1 MDLNKTI
8 KKIEANREQI
18 EASFVFC
25 LWKDP
30 QRYDDYKN
38 VNEGI
43 DKTLICEE
51 PLFYFRVG
59 RGLRQQGFSNIDNIT
74 LDTYLS
80 DKPTL
85 RRHYEE
91 LNGWRA
97 CKEMMDLVDPENA
110 DSFYNQISKMNTLK
124 ILATR
129 FDEMLS
135 TPERFNDATNEEVYD
150 AFELLTNSV
159 ALTTGNDSKIED
171 LVVDEK
177 YIQQCNAGMDQ
188 GISYAAGAPLL
199 NYLTLG
205 APVGDMYLFAGHSG
219 TGKAIEI
226 NTPVLT
232 YNGFVP
238 MKDIHVGDLVISEDG
253 KPYPVIGVFPQGL
266 REGYR
271 VTFEDG
277 SYVDCDKEHLWK
289 FKTFADVRR
298 DGTPGSHWHVE
309 TLHDMMTKY
318 KFKVNGGTGTFNLS
332 IPVAKPVER
341 FCNEEAL
348 PIPPYALGALIGDG
362 YLKHS
367 PITFTNPE
375 KDIVEKIEDELKE
388 FGEFHHFENYL
399 QHNFCSNGNFG
410 KYKSGKPINELGRRI
425 RELGLDCCA
434 SDKFIPKM
442 YLKASKEKRF
452 ALLQGLIDTD
462 GSVNA
467 KGSVSFLTASEQL
480 AKDVRE
486 LIWSLGFRCSLRK
499 LERVDKGSV
508 YQINIYAKSS
518 ELFSSKKHT
527 ERFNNRRVLQRVHS
541 YDYLKIVKIE
551 KLPEPVEMQC
561 ISVASPD
568 HTYICGDYI
577 VTHNTSFIFEN
588 MVLPFAEGGTGV
600 AIISN
605 EMQSKAYKNMLL
617 VHILTKELNYWKIT
631 RKRLSLG
638 HFNEEE
644 LEMLRKAAAIT
655 EEKYSHIRFVK
666 MFENDTSKVLQY
678 IKRLARS
685 GTKAII
691 YDTMKSDDGIDD
703 KMWQALLM
711 NSRRIFNT
719 VSKEQVAM
727 ICTFQLALHTTN
739 QRWLDA
745 TCLSNSKQI
754 KEVVAQAVFARPAWQ
769 DEYTGEK
776 FDCNPYRRNK
786 DNPKIKEPFIMDKD
800 KKYMVLFL
808 NKTRSDEDG
817 QTLLYQWD
825 SAWNR
830 WIEIGFCTIVNDH
843 GMYDR
848 R

>member
-1 MDLNKTI
+1 MDLKKTI
-8 KKIEANREQI
+8 EKIEANRTQA
-18 EASFVFC
+18 EANFVFC
-25 LWKDP
+25 LWNDL
-30 QRYDDYKN
+30 QLYDDYKN
-38 VNEGI
+38 VNTGT
-43 DKTLICEE
+43 DRTLILEE
-51 PLFYFRVG
+51 PLFYFILG
-59 RGLRQQGFSNIDNIT
+59 RGIRQQGFQNIDNIT
-74 LDTYLS
+74 VETYLT
-80 DKPTL
+80 DKPEM
-85 RRHYEE
+85 RKKYDEY
-91 LNGWRA
+91 NGWAA
-97 CKEMMDLVDPENA
+97 CKHMMDLVDPENIDGYYDQVA
-110 DSFYNQISKMNTLK
+110 KMNLLK
-124 ILATR
+124 ILATKYE
-129 FDEMLS
+129 EMLS
-135 TPERFNDATNEEVYD
+135 NPERFDNTSSEEVYST
-150 AFELLTNSV
+150 FELLNNQA

-177 YIQQCNAGMDQ
+177 YIQACNEGLDQ
-188 GISYAAGAPLL
+188 GISYASGAPLL

-253 KPYPVIGVFPQGL
+253 KSYPVIGVFPQGL

-277 SYVDCDKEHLWK
+277 SYVDCDEEHLWK

-318 KFKVNGGTGTFNLS
+318 KFKVNGGTFNLS

-341 FCNEEAL
+341 FGNEEEL
-348 PIPPYALGALIGDG
+348 PIPPYSLGALIGDG
-362 YLKHS
+362 CLKYH
-367 PITFTNPE
+367 PITLTNPE
-375 KDIVEKIEDELKE
+375 KDIVEKVGDELKE
-388 FGEFHHFENYL
+388 FGEFHHYQNYL

-410 KYKSGKPINELGRRI
+410 KCKSGKPVNELGRRI

-434 SDKFIPKM
+434 PDKFIPKM

-467 KGSVSFLTASEQL
+467 KGAVSFLTVSEQL

-486 LIWSLGFRCSLRK
+486 LVWSLGFRCSLRK
-499 LERVDKGSV
+499 SERADKNDI
-508 YQINIYAKSS
+508 YQVSIFAKSS

-527 ERFNNRRVLQRVHS
+527 ERFNNRRVLQRIHS

-588 MVLPFAEGGTGV
+588 MVIPFAEQGTGV

-631 RKRLSLG
+631 RKKLSLG

-644 LEMLRKAAAIT
+644 LDMLRKAAAIT
-655 EEKYSHIRFVK
+655 KEKYSNIRFVK

-691 YDTMKSDDGIDD
+691 YDTMKSDDGVDD
-703 KMWQALLM
+703 KMWQTLLM

-754 KEVVAQAVFARPAWQ
+754 KEVVAQAVFARAAWQ

-786 DNPKIKEPFIMDKD
+786 DNPKIKEPFTMDKD

-830 WIEIGFCTIVNDH
+830 WLEVGFCTIVNDH

>member
-1 MDLNKTI
+1 MDLTKAI
-8 KKIEANREQI
+8 EKIEANRVQA

-38 VNEGI
+38 INEGT

-51 PLFYFRVG
+51 QVFYFMVG
-59 RGLRQQGFSNIDNIT
+59 RGIRRQGFSNIDNIT
-74 LDTYLS
+74 LDTYLA

-97 CKEMMDLVDPENA
+97 CKAMMDLVDPENT
-110 DSFYNQISKMNTLK
+110 DSYYNQIAKMNTLK
-124 ILATR
+124 ILATKY
-129 FDEMLS
+129 DDLLS
-135 TPERFNDATNEEVYD
+135 HPERFDDATNEDVYNT
-150 AFELLTNSV
+150 FELLNNSV
-159 ALTTGNDSKIED
+159 ALTTGNDSKIEN

-188 GISYAAGAPLL
+188 GISYAAGAPIL

-219 TGKAIEI
+219 TGK
-226 NTPVLT
+226 
-232 YNGFVP
+232 
-238 MKDIHVGDLVISEDG
+238 S
-253 KPYPVIGVFPQGL
+253 
-266 REGYR
+266 
-271 VTFEDG
+271 
-277 SYVDCDKEHLWK
+277 
-289 FKTFADVRR
+289 
-298 DGTPGSHWHVE
+298 
-309 TLHDMMTKY
+309 
-318 KFKVNGGTGTFNLS
+318 
-332 IPVAKPVER
+332 
-341 FCNEEAL
+341 
-348 PIPPYALGALIGDG
+348 
-362 YLKHS
+362 
-367 PITFTNPE
+367 
-375 KDIVEKIEDELKE
+375 
-388 FGEFHHFENYL
+388 
-399 QHNFCSNGNFG
+399 
-410 KYKSGKPINELGRRI
+410 
-425 RELGLDCCA
+425 
-434 SDKFIPKM
+434 
-442 YLKASKEKRF
+442 
-452 ALLQGLIDTD
+452 
-462 GSVNA
+462 
-467 KGSVSFLTASEQL
+467 
-480 AKDVRE
+480 
-486 LIWSLGFRCSLRK
+486 
-499 LERVDKGSV
+499 
-508 YQINIYAKSS
+508 
-518 ELFSSKKHT
+518 
-527 ERFNNRRVLQRVHS
+527 
-541 YDYLKIVKIE
+541 
-551 KLPEPVEMQC
+551 
-561 ISVASPD
+561 
-568 HTYICGDYI
+568 
-577 VTHNTSFIFEN
+577 SFIFEN

-617 VHILTKELNYWKIT
+617 VHILTKELDYWKIT
-631 RKRLSLG
+631 RKKLSLG

-655 EEKYSHIRFVK
+655 KEKYSNIRFVK

-754 KEVVAQAVFARPAWQ
+754 KEVVAQAVFARACWQ

-843 GMYDR
+843 GQYDR